1 MLHSEHFPVVNHDAA
16 VKRLAQ
22 YVFIL
27 GAPDPEMNAIE
38 TVLRELK
45 AHVVY
50 AAVIKAEGIVR
61 CHSGNAYSIDAVID
75 GEEEMSPPSF
85 TQTPVWVECFPA
97 KTVYPGSPHCRI
109 DHHNPGDWGHGRPAA
124 QFWEASSIGQLWYYL
139 QGWGF
144 GPAFLDSLKGF
155 KNKYYTAAGDHCP
168 AHAFKGRCPGV
179 DPRKLFELRAEQ
191 SAAFNKMEPGVWKAA
206 VLAAVEQLE
215 QAPTFRFGGEDV
227 AIMEEE
233 IPLLNHASLVAG
245 KPVQYRMKGSARD
258 PRTKIG
264 LLGGD
269 AMCVKEW
276 MEYASSINGLQLV
289 GVYGDPVRGYA
300 GGYVQD

>member
-1 MLHSEHFPVVNHDAA
+1 MLHSEHFPVTNHDAA
-16 VKRLAQ
+16 VKLLAKH
-22 YVFIL
+22 VFIL

-38 TVLRELK
+38 QVLRELQ

-50 AAVIKAEGIVR
+50 AGVKTDTGIAR
-61 CHSGNAYSIDAVID
+61 CHPGNAYSVNGVID
-75 GEEEMSPPSF
+75 GVEETFPPSF
-85 TQTPVWVECFPA
+85 VWVECFPA
-97 KTVYPGSPHCRI
+97 KEIYPGSTHVRI
-109 DHHNPGDWGHGRPAA
+109 DHHNPGDWGYGRPAA

-155 KNKYYTAAGDHCP
+155 RNKYYVAAGDHCP

-179 DPRKLFELRAEQ
+179 DPRKLFELRAEEL
-191 SAAFNKMEPGVWKAA
+191 AAFNKMSQGEWKAA

-227 AIMEEE
+227 AIVEEE
-233 IPLLNHASLVAG
+233 IPLLNHASLISG
-245 KPVQYRMKGSARD
+245 IPVQYRMPGGGRD

-269 AMCVKEW
+269 QMCVKEW
-276 MEYASSINGLQLV
+276 MLYAGSINGLQLT
-289 GVYGDPVRGYA
+289 GIYGDPARGYA
-300 GGYVQD
+300 GGYLPE